1 VTPFYLAGG
10 RIFREGLVA
19 CLPFSGVMVRPSVS
33 LAVLRLGSDPP
44 DLSTPMAVRAK
55 FTAFYDEWYESVL
68 RWLRALGAP
77 EADRDDIAQEV
88 FLVVSRRL
96 HAFDGRNP
104 AAWLYRIAKH
114 QVRDFRARTW
124 IKSIFNREH
133 TDAVN
138 DLPDEGAGPAA
149 ALERK
154 QNQRVLF
161 GLLAKMNP
169 DRRAALVLF
178 EVDGMS
184 GDEIARIQG
193 VPLNT
198 VWKRLHVA
206 RKEFLA
212 LVTRDQRRGEAAGRG
227 RGSTKVGRS

>member
-1 VTPFYLAGG
+1 M
-10 RIFREGLVA
+10 
-19 CLPFSGVMVRPSVS
+19 MVRPSVS
-33 LAVLRLGSDPP
+33 LAVLGLGSGPP
-44 DLSTPMAVRAK
+44 DLSTPMALRAN
-55 FTAFYDEWYESVL
+55 FSAFYDEWFESVL

-104 AAWLYRIAKH
+104 AGWLYRIAKR

-133 TDAVN
+133 TNAVN
-138 DLPDEGAGPAA
+138 DVPDDRAGPAA

-193 VPLNT
+193 VPVNT

-212 LVTRDQRRGEAAGRG
+212 LVTRDQRGGEAARRG
-227 RGSTKVGRS
+227 RGWTKVGRR

>member
-1 VTPFYLAGG
+1 VSLYNCM
-10 RIFREGLVA
+10 VA
-19 CLPFSGVMVRPSVS
+19 EPSVS
-33 LAVLRLGSDPP
+33 LQVLGPATASPDP
-44 DLSTPMAVRAK
+44 TPVAVRPS
-55 FTAFYDEWYESVL
+55 FTAFYDEWCQSVL

-77 EADRDDIAQEV
+77 EADREDIAQDV
-88 FLVVSRRL
+88 FLVVGRRL
-96 HAFDGRNP
+96 HAFDGRN
-104 AAWLYRIAKH
+104 AAGWLYQITKR
-114 QVRDFRARTW
+114 QVRDFRRRSW

-138 DLPDEGAGPAA
+138 ELPDEHAGPAA

-161 GLLAKMNP
+161 ALLAKMNP

-178 EVDGMS
+178 EVDGLS
-184 GDEIARIQG
+184 GEEVARIQG
-193 VPLNT
+193 VPVNT

-212 LVTRDQRRGEAAGRG
+212 LVSREQRGDAAATRDREW
-227 RGSTKVGRS
+227 TKVGRS

>member
-1 VTPFYLAGG
+1 MA
-10 RIFREGLVA
+10 
-19 CLPFSGVMVRPSVS
+19 
-33 LAVLRLGSDPP
+33 LRA
-44 DLSTPMAVRAK
+44 T
-55 FTAFYDEWYESVL
+55 FTAIYDEWFESVL

-96 HAFDGRNP
+96 HAFDGKNP
-104 AAWLYRIAKH
+104 AGWLYRIAKR
-114 QVRDFRARTW
+114 QVRDFQQRTW

-138 DLPDEGAGPAA
+138 EVADDRAGPAA

-161 GLLAKMNP
+161 ALLAKMNP

-178 EVDGMS
+178 EVDGLS
-184 GDEIARIQG
+184 GEEIARIQD
-193 VPLNT
+193 VPINT

-212 LVTRDQRRGEAAGRG
+212 LVTRDQVEGAGRG
-227 RGSTKVGRS
+227 RGWTKVGSR

>member
-1 VTPFYLAGG
+1 
-10 RIFREGLVA
+10 
-19 CLPFSGVMVRPSVS
+19 MVRPSVS
-33 LAVLRLGSDPP
+33 LEVVRPGSAPP
-44 DLSTPMAVRAK
+44 DPSTPMALRAS
-55 FTAFYDEWYESVL
+55 FTDFYDDWFESVL

-104 AAWLYRIAKH
+104 AAWLYRITKR

-138 DLPDEGAGPAA
+138 DVADDRAGPAA

-161 GLLAKMNP
+161 ALLAKMNP

-178 EVDGMS
+178 EVDGLS
-184 GDEIARIQG
+184 GEEIARIQG
-193 VPLNT
+193 VPVNT

-212 LVTRDQRRGEAAGRG
+212 LVTRDRRGGEASRRG
-227 RGSTKVGRS
+227 GAWTKVGRR